1 MGSGAF
7 CVVKRKKFRAVSA
20 WQIFRQY
27 PDPLQEY
34 FLIALDVFRNFPY
47 PKNRNEQTAWLSLL
61 ATEDVEEAE
70 LLVKEYPW
78 LEEIYQETAD
88 LRKNPEE
95 VLNMYSEA
103 LRILDRNTIR
113 YMIEEQQKE
122 IEEQQK
128 KIEQQTQ
135 ELQEKDVMIEE
146 INSNVKQLQ
155 DEIGELK
162 LQLARG

>member
-1 MGSGAF
+1 M
-7 CVVKRKKFRAVSA
+7 
-20 WQIFRQY
+20 
-27 PDPLQEY
+27 
-34 FLIALDVFRNFPY
+34 
-47 PKNRNEQTAWLSLL
+47 L

-78 LEEIYQETAD
+78 LEEIYQEMAD
-88 LRKNPEE
+88 LRTNPEE